1 MKKIICIVLLAWLA
15 ACGQKLSGTYTD
27 KYDIIE
33 MTFTSGDKLRWGA
46 MGMQTELEYTVEGKD
61 IKVQNPQGGATLIFT
76 LNEDGSISAMGSTLR
91 KKEK

>member
-1 MKKIICIVLLAWLA
+1 MKTIICVFLLAWLS

-27 KYDIIE
+27 KYGVVE
-33 MTFTSGDKLRWGA
+33 MTFSSSDKLRWNT
-46 MGMQTELEYTVEGKD
+46 MGFQTELDYTVEGDD

-76 LNEDGSISAMGSTLR
+76 LNKDGSISGMGSTLR